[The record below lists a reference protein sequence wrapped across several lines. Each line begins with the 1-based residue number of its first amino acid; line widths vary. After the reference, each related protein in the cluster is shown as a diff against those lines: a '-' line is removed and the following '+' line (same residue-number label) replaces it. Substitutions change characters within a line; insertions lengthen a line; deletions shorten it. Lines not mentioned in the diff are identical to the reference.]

1 MARLVADPDR
11 GGDVVV
17 APATPPG
24 VSALAIVRLT
34 GPPGATLAV
43 ARRIAPRL
51 PEAPRPREAAL
62 RRLVGEDGRP
72 LDRALV
78 LFFPAPDSATGE
90 EVVEFFCHGS
100 PAIVA
105 GLLAAARAAGAR
117 AAARGEFTRRALANG
132 KLDLAEA
139 EGLAALARAESP
151 GTARRALSLVEG
163 ELSRRVAGARER
175 TLDVLSGL
183 EASLDFAEDVP
194 AVEMRVFGEALE
206 AVAREADELA
216 ATAARGGARDRRKEV
231 AILGRP
237 NAGKSTLFNALVGRD
252 RAIVAALPGTTR
264 DAISEA
270 CEIGGEIVTL
280 LDTAGLRSTEE
291 EVEKIGVAV
300 AERAGEKADLVLY
313 AVDACLGVSEED
325 EEFLRRGRG
334 EEALLVMTKADLF
347 PAPREGSPDGG
358 AGAAPAA
365 AAAPSRLSSPFASG
379 AAATAGVAA
388 APARPATPLEENPSF
403 SSSSSPLSSSSAP
416 SPGLL
421 VSAIT
426 GEGLDTLRS
435 AIAARLGLVEA
446 DGELLV
452 LERHREALVAA
463 AVTLREAAGLA
474 RGDDGAPELVAVRVR
489 EALSALG
496 AITGET
502 ATEELLDR
510 IFATFCVGK

>member
-34 GPPGATLAV
+34 GPPGLTLAV

-51 PEAPRPREAAL
+51 AEEPRPREAAL
-62 RRLVGEDGRP
+62 HRLVGEDGRP

-78 LFFPAPDSATGE
+78 LFFPAPHSATGE
-90 EVVEFFCHGS
+90 EVVEFLCHGS

-117 AAARGEFTRRALANG
+117 PAARGEFTRRALANG

-139 EGLAALARAESP
+139 EGLAALARAESR
-151 GTARRALSLVEG
+151 GTVRRALSLVEG
-163 ELSRRVAGARER
+163 ELSRRVSQARER

-183 EASLDFAEDVP
+183 EAALDFAEDVP
-194 AVEMRVFGEALE
+194 AVEMRAAADALE
-206 AVAREADELA
+206 AVAQEADDLA
-216 ATAARGGARDRRKEV
+216 AAASRGGERDRRKMV

-252 RAIVAALPGTTR
+252 RAIVTAVPGTTR
-264 DAISEA
+264 DAISEP
-270 CEIGGEIVTL
+270 CEIGGETVTL
-280 LDTAGLRSTEE
+280 LDTAGLRSTED

-300 AERAGEKADLVLY
+300 AERAGEKADLVVYLI
-313 AVDACLGVSEED
+313 DASRGESEED
-325 EEFLRRGRG
+325 RGFLRRKEGPEQALVVVTKLDLASRGR
-334 EEALLVMTKADLF
+334 
-347 PAPREGSPDGG
+347 
-358 AGAAPAA
+358 AA
-365 AAAPSRLSSPFASG
+365 A
-379 AAATAGVAA
+379 V
-388 APARPATPLEENPSF
+388 
-403 SSSSSPLSSSSAP
+403 
-416 SPGLL
+416 PGDAF
-421 VSAIT
+421 VSAVT
-426 GEGLDTLRS
+426 GEGLGELR
-435 AIAARLGLVEA
+435 ALLAVRLGLVEA

-452 LERHREALVAA
+452 LERHREALASAA
-463 AVTLREAAGLA
+463 SSLREAAELA
-474 RGDDGAPELVAVRVR
+474 RSEGGAPELVAVRVR